1 MPKTIS
7 TQAALV
13 YVMVIVSA
21 ADRAM
26 SDREIRRIGS
36 VVRNLPVFEGLGE
49 ERLPAI
55 AEECA
60 QILDND
66 EGLETVLG
74 LVVRSLPKR
83 LYETA
88 YALAVD
94 VAAADVKVG
103 QEELRLLQIL
113 RHRLGLDR
121 LVTVAIER
129 AARAR
134 HARDDADQA

>member
-36 VVRNLPVFEGLGE
+36 VVRN
-49 ERLPAI
+49 
-55 AEECA
+55 
-60 QILDND
+60 
-66 EGLETVLG
+66 
-74 LVVRSLPKR
+74 LPKR